1 MIIKLHKYSSSMSFL
16 EVIFL
21 KQRYRRNLL
30 VLLFIIIAAII
41 VLIYEHS
48 YEVNKIYNIEDS
60 NAYYWQKYMN
70 EEEFARLENGMSYMD
85 VVEIAKGGG
94 EQVSANV
101 FRWNDELLM
110 TQGYEIHFEND
121 KLIDKKIY
129 EKRGYSTR

>member
-1 MIIKLHKYSSSMSFL
+1 M
-16 EVIFL
+16 
-21 KQRYRRNLL
+21 KQRYRRNIL

-70 EEEFARLENGMSYMD
+70 EEEFAKLKNGMSYMD
-85 VVEIAKGGG
+85 VVGIAKGGG
-94 EQVSANV
+94 EQVSAGV
-101 FRWNDELLM
+101 FRWDDELLM

>member
-1 MIIKLHKYSSSMSFL
+1 MSFL

-94 EQVSANV
+94 EQVSAGV
-101 FRWNDELLM
+101 FRWDDELLM